1 MKKSTGKKASHL
13 ADRLL
18 GQLEELADSL
28 GIAIRYEKLKGEG
41 QARGGGLCRLRG
53 KYFLIIDSRARTSEK
68 VDILAESLARF
79 DLSNVYLKPGLR
91 EFLEQVEGPKI
102 PLSKQD

>member
-1 MKKSTGKKASHL
+1 MAKSTGKKTSHF

-41 QARGGGLCRLRG
+41 QASGGGLCKLRG
-53 KYFLIIDSRARTSEK
+53 KYFLIVDSKAHTSEK
-68 VDILAESLARF
+68 IDILAVSLARF
-79 DLSNVYLKPGLR
+79 NLSNVYLKPGLR
-91 EFLEQVEGPKI
+91 EFLEQVEGPKV
-102 PLSKQD
+102 PVSKQD